1 MLLAYR
7 GRSVRGGLGLAGGHV
22 GQVLDD
28 LLGVLSLAGAGL
40 SRAQDA
46 LILAVWK

>member
-1 MLLAYR
+1 MR
-7 GRSVRGGLGLAGGHV
+7 GRLGLGRGHV

-40 SRAQDA
+40 ARAQDA
-46 LILAVWK
+46 LVLAI